1 MGFQGGEIMYCS
13 NCGKELKDGE
23 VCACQQPVQ
32 PQAPQQNSQQPNQGF
47 QPQAPD
53 NSKLFCILSYIGI
66 LWLIGLL
73 INPEKSM
80 PKVRFH
86 VGQGIILSIVQAG
99 LGIIAGIL
107 NAIIGAVFSQS
118 VLGYSLGVS
127 GFGLFL
133 MGLISFLVAAVCI
146 TFMVLGIVNVA
157 RGKDQYLPI
166 IGRFAFYK

>member
-1 MGFQGGEIMYCS
+1 MYCS
-13 NCGKELKDGE
+13 NCGRELKDGE
-23 VCACQQPVQ
+23 VCSCQQQNAQPEQPVQ
-32 PQAPQQNSQQPNQGF
+32 PQAQQQNYQQPNQGF

-73 INPEKSM
+73 INPERTM

-86 VGQGIILSIVQAG
+86 VGQGIILSIVQVG
-99 LGIIAGIL
+99 LGIVAGIL
-107 NAIIGAVFSQS
+107 NAIIGAIFGQS
-118 VLGYSLGVS
+118 FMGYNLGISTFGVVLI
-127 GFGLFL
+127 
-133 MGLISFLVAAVCI
+133 GLISFLTAAVCI